1 MKFTNKIG
9 YCVFFIVIIVLLSQN
24 ILALGVTPARKL
36 IDFEPGLTQTVEFS
50 IINSENKDV
59 AVSIEVNGEL
69 ADSIEL
75 SDEYLEFT
83 STEREKSI
91 QYTFTLPQKM
101 APGTRKTEIV
111 VREISSPKESS
122 GTLISA
128 RIAVAHQLRVQ
139 VPYEGKYAEIALKIA
154 ETGRTD
160 VVNFIVPVNNLGK
173 ENIVSAR
180 AKIDIYG
187 SNDKKVITI
196 WSDEQG
202 VYSGGRSE
210 LTAAWSE
217 DVELGK
223 YYAKAIV
230 FYDKESTS
238 EVERAF
244 TVGEVDLEILEIRV
258 NKDFKLGDI
267 AKFNIFLE
275 NKWDE
280 ELEEVYAEM
289 ILYTLGGEE
298 VVSSKG
304 ATKSIEAFEKEDVIV
319 YWDTVGVREGN
330 YKTNLILYYDLNIKE
345 EELDTKI
352 SSDSIEFSKFT
363 GAVVGVGD
371 TNQLVMALIFG
382 LVLIGIFW
390 FIFKRKKSVKFK

>member
-9 YCVFFIVIIVLLSQN
+9 LCVLFIVVIILLSQN

-36 IDFEPGLTQTVEFS
+36 VDFEPGLTQTVEFS
-50 IINSENKDV
+50 IVNSENKDM
-59 AVSIEVNGEL
+59 AVSISVSGEL
-69 ADSIEL
+69 ADSVEL
-75 SDEYLEFT
+75 SDEYLEFA

-122 GTLISA
+122 GTVLTA
-128 RIAVAHQLRVQ
+128 RVAVAHQLRVQ
-139 VPYEGKYAEIALKIA
+139 VPYEGKYAEIDLKIA

-160 VVNFIVPVNNLGK
+160 VVNFIIPVSSLGK
-173 ENIVSAR
+173 ENIDGAR
-180 AKIDIYG
+180 GKIDIYG
-187 SNDKKVITI
+187 SDNKKVITI

-202 VYSGGRSE
+202 VSPGEKAE

-217 DVELGK
+217 NVELGK

-230 FYDKESTS
+230 FYDKESTG

-258 NKDFKLGDI
+258 NRDFKLGDI

-289 ILYTLGGEE
+289 ILYTLNDEE

-304 ATKSIEAFEKEDVIV
+304 ATESIEAFGKEDVVV

-371 TNQLVMALIFG
+371 TNQIVIALIFG
-382 LVLIGIFW
+382 LVLIGILW
-390 FIFKRKKSVKFK
+390 FIFKRKKT